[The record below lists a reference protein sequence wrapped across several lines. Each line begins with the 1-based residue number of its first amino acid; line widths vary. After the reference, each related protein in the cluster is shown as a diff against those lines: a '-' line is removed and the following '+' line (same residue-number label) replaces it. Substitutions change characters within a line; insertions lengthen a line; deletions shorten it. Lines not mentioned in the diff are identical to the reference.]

1 MTNTATTAT
10 PNARQIA
17 RMALMSDADLAAFV
31 ANKDFWMS
39 TPEKQVRTD
48 RHAAMCAAE
57 LVRRQVER

>member
-17 RMALMSDADLAAFV
+17 RMALMSSDDLAAFV
-31 ANKDFWMS
+31 ANKDYWMA
-39 TPEKQVRTD
+39 TPAKQARTD

-57 LVRRQVER
+57 LVRRAEER